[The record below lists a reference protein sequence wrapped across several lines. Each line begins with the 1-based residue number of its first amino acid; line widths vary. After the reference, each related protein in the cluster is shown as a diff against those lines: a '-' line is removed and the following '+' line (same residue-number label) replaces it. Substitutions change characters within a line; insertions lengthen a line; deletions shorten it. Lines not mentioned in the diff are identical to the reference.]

1 MREAIEKALHDGHA
15 EAGYEVEAV
24 LDVATVYY
32 DDDIA
37 AVSTRPSSEQPAVT
51 IGPSIRLRRCSI
63 ILADAGYSVEVVP
76 RADGAALR
84 VTAGA

>member
-1 MREAIEKALHDGHA
+1 MREAIEKALRDGHA
-15 EAGYEVEAV
+15 ETGYAVEEV

-32 DDDIA
+32 DDDVA
-37 AVSTRPSSEQPAVT
+37 TVSTRPSSGQSATTV
-51 IGPSIRLRRCSI
+51 GPSIRLRRCSI
-63 ILADAGYSVEVVP
+63 ILAHAGYRVEVVP